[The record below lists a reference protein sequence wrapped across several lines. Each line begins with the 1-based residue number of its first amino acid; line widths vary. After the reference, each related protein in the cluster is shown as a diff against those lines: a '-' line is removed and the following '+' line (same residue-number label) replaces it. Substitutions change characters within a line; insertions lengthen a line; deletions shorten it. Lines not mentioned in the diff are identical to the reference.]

1 MSAIYKR
8 ELASYFRSPIGWV
21 AVALFTLIG
30 GLYFVF
36 TMSSS
41 NSVNIAGELG
51 IIQTFFLVIII
62 PVITMRLFSEE
73 KKNGTEVIMYTST
86 VPLYKAVLGK
96 YLAAFSLFL
105 IMLSTTFIHVILVA
119 AMGGLIDSSTFGAY
133 VSIILLGAF
142 YIALGIMASA
152 STENQI
158 ISVVLT
164 TAMIAFVILMQILST
179 LFEGIFVSIV
189 SVFNPF
195 GISSE
200 AIYKAGENLAGAIN
214 WMDPIS
220 RLSSFSAGII
230 SLSSIL
236 FYISLVAL
244 FLFLTYRILEKRRW
258 SQG

>member
-1 MSAIYKR
+1 MSAIFKR

-21 AVALFTLIG
+21 AVALYTLLG
-30 GLYFVF
+30 GFF
-36 TMSSS
+36 FSFSMSSG

-51 IIQTFFLVIII
+51 LIQTFFLVII

-96 YLAAFSLFL
+96 YLAAFSLFM

-119 AMGGLIDSSTFGAY
+119 AMGGLIDASTFGSY
-133 VSIILLGAF
+133 ISFILLGAF

-158 ISVVLT
+158 ISAVFSA
-164 TAMIAFVILMQILST
+164 AMIVFVMLMQLIASSLQ
-179 LFEGIFVSIV
+179 GIFVSIV

-200 AIYKAGENLAGAIN
+200 AIYKAGENLAAAIN
-214 WMDPIS
+214 WMDPVS
-220 RLSSFSAGII
+220 RSSSFSAGII
-230 SLSSIL
+230 SLSPIL
-236 FYISLVAL
+236 FYISLVAF

>member
-21 AVALFTLIG
+21 AVALYTLLG
-30 GLYFVF
+30 GFF
-36 TMSSS
+36 FSFSMSSGS
-41 NSVNIAGELG
+41 SVNIAGELSL
-51 IIQTFFLVIII
+51 IQTFFLIII

-96 YLAAFSLFL
+96 YLAAFSLFM
-105 IMLSTTFIHVILVA
+105 IMLSTTLIHVILVA
-119 AMGGLIDSSTFGAY
+119 AMGGLIDASTFGAY
-133 VSIILLGAF
+133 ISFILLGAF

-158 ISVVLT
+158 ISAVFSA
-164 TAMIAFVILMQILST
+164 AMIVFVMLMQIIST
-179 LFEGIFVSIV
+179 SLEGIFVSIV
-189 SVFNPF
+189 SVFNPL
-195 GISSE
+195 GISSD
-200 AIYKAGENLAGAIN
+200 AINKAGESLAAAIN
-214 WMDPIS
+214 WMDPVS
-220 RLSSFSAGII
+220 RSDSFGSGII
-230 SLSSIL
+230 SLSPIL
-236 FYISLVAL
+236 FYISLIAL